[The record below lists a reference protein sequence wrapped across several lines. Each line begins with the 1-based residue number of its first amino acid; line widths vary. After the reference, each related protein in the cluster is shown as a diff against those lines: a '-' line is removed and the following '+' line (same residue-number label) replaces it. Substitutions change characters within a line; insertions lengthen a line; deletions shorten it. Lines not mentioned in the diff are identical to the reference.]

1 MLSRTFRSTVVAR
14 RIVRAISAPAVRGVQ
29 ELQFNTVAEML
40 EEATKAYTTNPMFGT
55 KVGNAYEWINY
66 TDFEKEVAKFRT
78 VLQQHKIGLEDKV
91 AIISN
96 NRVEWAVVKYASSGV
111 GAQVVP
117 M

>member
-1 MLSRTFRSTVVAR
+1 MVAR
-14 RIVRAISAPAVRGVQ
+14 RIVRTFSAPAVRGVQ

-55 KVGNAYEWINY
+55 KVGSAYEWINY

-96 NRVEWAVVKYASSGV
+96 NRVEWAVAKYASSGV
-111 GAQVVP
+111 GAQIVP